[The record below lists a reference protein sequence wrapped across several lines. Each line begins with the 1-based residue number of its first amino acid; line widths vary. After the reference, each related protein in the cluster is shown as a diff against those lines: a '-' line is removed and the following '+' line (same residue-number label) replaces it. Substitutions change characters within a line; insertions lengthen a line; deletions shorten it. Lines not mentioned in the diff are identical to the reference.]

1 MNFQLIKNPVEYLR
15 KNFAVRA
22 SSMMYFFAGYLLI
35 DEYLSQGYLFNPE
48 DLFII
53 GSHESIITTLIII
66 STINLLRVRINERRN
81 GKRESEEE
89 V

>member
-1 MNFQLIKNPVEYLR
+1 M
-15 KNFAVRA
+15 
-22 SSMMYFFAGYLLI
+22 I

-66 STINLLRVRINERRN
+66 STINLLRVKINERKK
-81 GKRESEEE
+81 GKGEPEEK